1 MLFQQLLFFFLGS
14 PLLVSLIG
22 ALLRDFPNRWEYYLR
37 QLQNKQFKRIRK
49 SSSYDYEALDEAMSI
64 SVEMLR
70 ENIKDYYTDLSI
82 LQKDVKVPTKVTD
95 GPAVL
100 DVGNL

>member
-1 MLFQQLLFFFLGS
+1 
-14 PLLVSLIG
+14 
-22 ALLRDFPNRWEYYLR
+22 
-37 QLQNKQFKRIRK
+37 
-49 SSSYDYEALDEAMSI
+49 
-64 SVEMLR
+64 MLR